1 MGADCQAVFDESVYV
16 RQNSVFLSTNIVTMN
31 VVELVECSDDC
42 IDRVGEGL
50 LTRSSSSSGSH
61 FFFCGDDC
69 AEWMYTYV

>member
-42 IDRVGEGL
+42 IDHVEKGCKFD
-50 LTRSSSSSGSH
+50 SCSSSSGSH
-61 FFFCGDDC
+61 FFLLW
-69 AEWMYTYV
+69 E